1 MSQTVT
7 VLGEVGEGRTQTLA
21 VASLVATAGMKKH
34 VLSVFFFTNVKIHNY
49 YTSNTYIWKIKRFI
63 F

>member
-1 MSQTVT
+1 MKHTALPTASPFGGMSQTVT

-34 VLSVFFFTNVKIHNY
+34 VLSV
-49 YTSNTYIWKIKRFI
+49 
-63 F
+63 